1 MRATLFR
8 LFNSDL
14 SGTTLNLLSHWPLH
28 HDPTAAGGTHRPPGA
43 WPTQLLSH
51 GGSVTAKLERR
62 RPHLFPPPPPAPFCG
77 LNHSCLPET
86 PLSDARQ
93 QPQGSLGPKPTVK
106 PWAPGLPAKVTEHGQ
121 APLPPRG
128 MLGRD
133 APKSEVLSARQAP
146 SPHSAPYSCGGP
158 ERPPPPACGRPELCA
173 ALPLLIPDRSRHLPA
188 PLSRSRALPGPES
201 SYRWRSPRSAA
212 GSASPRCFARS
223 APHSYFLR
231 KERSK
236 SPVQGTMP
244 GRARRES
251 VHSASLREQLV
262 LEAPAGSDSGR
273 LRHLRACGPLPP
285 GDWDSRAA
293 LGHCSVGARGVGGE
307 THCPGA
313 YWCLRREGTGGRVAQ
328 LAPRAGSRQRGRQPR
343 LSHAG
348 KRSTGA
354 AGSRAGGGGGWR
366 GKRVPRGGAGARG
379 RCEARVVGQSR
390 AAAIMLRRLTG
401 EQIRDWFTIG
411 KAVTAVEFLGEE
423 AQPGALRGPP
433 YRPPSPPAAREPL
446 TAAGWVRVLWS
457 WSARR
462 CSSRPGC
469 RAVCEGAG
477 WPACSRG
484 CDRGPG
490 CAGRFARVWVTHSGS
505 AALPGLGGVWLLDS
519 SLTPSSVVFVAV
531 VQVWVGAGLWV

>member
-1 MRATLFR
+1 MPANNRRAR
-8 LFNSDL
+8 LGRNPPLNRERPDCQRRSPSTDRL
-14 SGTTLNLLSHWPLH
+14 RYRRGGCWEGTRQRARSSAQDRRRRRIAP
-28 HDPTAAGGTHRPPGA
+28 PTAAEDQNALRP
-43 WPTQLLSH
+43 
-51 GGSVTAKLERR
+51 
-62 RPHLFPPPPPAPFCG
+62 
-77 LNHSCLPET
+77 
-86 PLSDARQ
+86 
-93 QPQGSLGPKPTVK
+93 
-106 PWAPGLPAKVTEHGQ
+106 LPAAG
-121 APLPPRG
+121 P
-128 MLGRD
+128 
-133 APKSEVLSARQAP
+133 SSALRCR
-146 SPHSAPYSCGGP
+146 SSYRTGP
-158 ERPPPPACGRPELCA
+158 GTCLR
-173 ALPLLIPDRSRHLPA
+173 